1 MIQKPEIQYVGQ
13 FYVPGSE
20 APELAGKNKPK
31 AKLPKPRREKVRKIC
46 VDPIALAGMAVAA
59 VMLVLLVVGAFR
71 LESSWESYNKMSATL
86 SELRRENAQVTHEYR
101 TSLDLEHVRVSAEGM
116 GMIPAG
122 EAETAKV
129 YVSLPKEEPEP
140 TAWDDFIWFLKGLF
154 AK

>member
-31 AKLPKPRREKVRKIC
+31 AKLPKPHREKVKRIC
-46 VDPIALAGMAVAA
+46 VDPIALGGMAVAA

-71 LESSWESYNKMSATL
+71 LQRSWEAYNKMSATL

-101 TSLDLEHVRVSAEGM
+101 TSLDLEHIRVSAEGM
-116 GMIPAG
+116 GMIPA
-122 EAETAKV
+122 EDAETAKV
-129 YVSLPKEEPEP
+129 YVSLPQKEPEP
-140 TAWDDFIWFLKGLF
+140 TVWDDIVWFLKGLF